1 MIPYHTTPYQP
12 FQKKEK
18 QEKNKIEAITFHRRV
33 GLFGNNLNACPSLVH
48 RLRQTFQ
55 DVSIILP
62 IQSPSH
68 EYDIVI
74 DLTLQNDD
82 SIVVDSTWLN
92 SGGHYMFRSS
102 TQGFNLNTR
111 FDDDRWVTDKAI
123 QRILFGGEEVF
134 VVIQRRGVL
143 TNPLGAV
150 YWTEQGNFFNAA
162 TEKSHIEDVTVS
174 VTVAEKRLGIFS
186 DASHARAVAA
196 LSTHG
201 LVIFPGLFS
210 SDEVMQW
217 GDAAMADMKVH
228 YVDLFY

>member
-1 MIPYHTTPYQP
+1 M
-12 FQKKEK
+12 
-18 QEKNKIEAITFHRRV
+18 
-33 GLFGNNLNACPSLVH
+33 H

-62 IQSPSH
+62 THSPSH
-68 EYDIVI
+68 EFDIVI

-82 SIVVDSTWLN
+82 SVAVDSTWLN
-92 SGGHYMFRSS
+92 SGGHYMCRST
-102 TQGFNLNTR
+102 TQGFHLNTR
-111 FDDDRWVTDKAI
+111 FDDDHWVTDKAT
-123 QRILFGGEEVF
+123 QRSLFRGEEVF

-150 YWTEQGNFFNAA
+150 YWTEQGNFFNPT

-174 VTVAEKRLGIFS
+174 VSVAEKRSGMFS

-196 LSTHG
+196 LSNHG

-210 SDEVMQW
+210 PDEVMRW
-217 GDAAMADMKVH
+217 GDTAMADMKVCP
-228 YVDLFY
+228 YDLVLLLRSFTRNPCYTYPLSSDS